1 MTTDSPAPPTGRPPG
16 RARVPLLVAGA
27 VAAVLALAL
36 LVGGAAV
43 LWIDGKKDDQGYL
56 NTSRQEFSARTA
68 ALASETLDLDLDGAQ
83 HVVGSGD
90 FGKVRL
96 EATSRTARPVFVGIA
111 RTEDVRAY
119 LRPVAHTT
127 VTDVDAS
134 PFRAHQRDSA
144 GAARATPPA
153 KRPIWVASAQG
164 TGSQEVA
171 WKVKDGQWSVV
182 VMNADG
188 TPGVDA
194 DLRAGAKVPFL
205 GAAGWTAIGG
215 GGALLAIAAVMM
227 VLGLRPPGPRAGTA
241 PQPTRP
247 MVAA

>member
-1 MTTDSPAPPTGRPPG
+1 MPADSPAPSSARPP
-16 RARVPLLVAGA
+16 ARVPFMVAGV

-56 NTSRQEFSARTA
+56 TTSRHEFSARTT
-68 ALASETLDLDLDGAQ
+68 ALATENLDLDLDGAQ
-83 HVVGSGD
+83 HVVGSSE

-96 EATSRTARPVFVGIA
+96 EATSRSARPVFVGIA

-134 PFRAHQRDSA
+134 PFRAHQRDHA
-144 GAARATPPA
+144 GAPRATPPA
-153 KRPIWVASAQG
+153 ERPIWVASAQG

-171 WKVKDGQWSVV
+171 WKVTDGQWSVV

-188 TPGVDA
+188 SPGVDA

-205 GAAGWTAIGG
+205 GSVGWSAIGG
-215 GGALLAIAAVMM
+215 GGALLAIAVALL
-227 VLGLRPPGPRAGTA
+227 VLGLRPPGPRADAQPA
-241 PQPTRP
+241 PAGP